1 MAFETLI
8 LVLDGL
14 VSVFPVKNFAPEP
27 QGGTWDSR
35 GILEIL

>member
-8 LVLDGL
+8 PVLDGL
-14 VSVFPVKNFAPEP
+14 LSVFPVRNFAPEP

-35 GILEIL
+35 GIVEIQ